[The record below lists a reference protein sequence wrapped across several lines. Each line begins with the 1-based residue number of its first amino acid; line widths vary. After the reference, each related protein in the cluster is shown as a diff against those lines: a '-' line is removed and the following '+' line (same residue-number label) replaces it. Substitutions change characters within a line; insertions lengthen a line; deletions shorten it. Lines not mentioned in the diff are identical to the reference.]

1 MGIKSIDIREFP
13 LRRSTFGYDKKDVE
27 GLKELCID
35 SLTEASRT
43 VTKLED
49 ELRHARRGLTEHEQR
64 EGVLKDTIT
73 TAHKM
78 VDDLKE
84 NANREADLIKAEAHQ
99 KADEITRH
107 AHQRVIEIQQE
118 ISRLK
123 AQRLELEVTMQ
134 ATLNYHMSML
144 NLEGTE
150 ARDRDMEGD
159 KLALFPNKEK
169 NC

>member
-13 LRRSTFGYDKKDVE
+13 LKKSVFGYNKKDVNT
-27 GLKELCID
+27 LKELCID

-49 ELRHARRGLTEHEQR
+49 DLMYAKRNLSEHEER
-64 EGVLKDTIT
+64 ETILKDTIT

-84 NANREADLIKAEAHQ
+84 NANREAELILAEARQ
-99 KADEITRH
+99 KADDITRH
-107 AHQRVIEIQQE
+107 AHQRVLEIQQE
-118 ISRLK
+118 ISRLR
-123 AQRLELEVTMQ
+123 AQRLELEVTLQ

-144 NLEGTE
+144 NLGETE
-150 ARDRDMEGD
+150 ARERDQEGD
-159 KLALFPNKEK
+159 KLALFPSKESV
-169 NC
+169 

>member
-13 LRRSTFGYDKKDVE
+13 LRKSTFGYDKKDVDT
-27 GLKELCID
+27 LKELCVE

-43 VTKLED
+43 VTKVED
-49 ELRHARRGLTEHEQR
+49 DLRHARKCIAEHEKR
-64 EGVLKDTIT
+64 EDILQNTLT

-84 NANREADLIKAEAHQ
+84 NARREADLILAEARQ
-99 KADEITRH
+99 KGDEITQH
-107 AHQRVIEIQQE
+107 AHQRVLEIQQE

-123 AQRLELEVTMQ
+123 AQRLELEVTLQ

-144 NLEGTE
+144 NLEGTD
-150 ARDRDMEGD
+150 ARDRDMESD
-159 KLALFPNKEK
+159 KIALFPSKEK